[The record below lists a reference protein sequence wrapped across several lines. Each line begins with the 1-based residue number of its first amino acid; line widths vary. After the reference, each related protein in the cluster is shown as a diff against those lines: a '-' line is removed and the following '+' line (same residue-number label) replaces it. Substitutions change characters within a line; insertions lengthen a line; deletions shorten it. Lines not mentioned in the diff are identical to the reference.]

1 MYKAARISAY
11 RTAASA
17 VNTCRCT
24 LSRAPSAAF
33 AYFPVQGT
41 VEGMIASS
49 QLRLFG
55 RSMSAVSARVDEWF
69 DMSLPDVRAYET
81 VRSLRAGRDAA
92 SLSALKYSLALAHSP
107 TADRLSQVQSP
118 H

>member
-1 MYKAARISAY
+1 VYKAARISAY
-11 RTAASA
+11 RAAASA
-17 VNTCRCT
+17 VNN
-24 LSRAPSAAF
+24 LLGMFSRAPSAAF

-81 VRSLRAGRDAA
+81 VRSLRTGRGAA
-92 SLSALKYSLALAHSP
+92 SLPALK
-107 TADRLSQVQSP
+107 
-118 H
+118 